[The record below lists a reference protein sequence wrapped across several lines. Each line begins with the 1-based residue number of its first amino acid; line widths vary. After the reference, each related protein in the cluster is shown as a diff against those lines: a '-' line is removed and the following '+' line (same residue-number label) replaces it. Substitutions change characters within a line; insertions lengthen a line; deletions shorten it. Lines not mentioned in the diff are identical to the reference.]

1 MRSTLVDPVCSWAKL
16 AAAMAGA
23 TRRATTSPVRSP
35 RDVMTY
41 RRRGHWGIKGFTEM
55 PSQRAVA
62 GTWETF
68 LEIVPEVNTILV
80 ATVGLLIVWG
90 WREIRTT
97 GRVARH
103 RAIMVSATSLFALF
117 LVLYLTRL
125 IAEGPTSFP
134 DANPGAPGWAYP
146 FYLGF
151 LLVHMALA
159 LVTVA
164 LIPVLFIRA
173 YRKDFGAH
181 KRLARKVAP
190 MWLISIVMGIAVYFQ
205 LFVIWR

>member
-1 MRSTLVDPVCSWAKL
+1 
-16 AAAMAGA
+16 
-23 TRRATTSPVRSP
+23 
-35 RDVMTY
+35 MTY
-41 RRRGHWGIKGFTEM
+41 RDRGSGSIKAFMEM
-55 PSQRAVA
+55 PSHRAVA

-68 LEIVPEVNTILV
+68 LEIVPEINTILV
-80 ATVGLLIVWG
+80 ATVGLLISWG

-97 GRVARH
+97 RRVARH
-103 RAIMVSATSLFALF
+103 RAIMISATSLFGLF
-117 LVLYLTRL
+117 LVLYLLRL
-125 IAEGPTSFP
+125 VVEGPTSFP

-151 LLVHMALA
+151 LLVHMVLA
-159 LVTVA
+159 LVTVG
-164 LIPVLFIRA
+164 LIPVLFVRA
-173 YRKDFGAH
+173 YRKDFQAH